1 MNAMIAAR
9 YGGPETMQLQEV
21 PTPTIGD
28 DEVLVGASSGV
39 GSGTRCGDTQW
50 S

>member
-1 MNAMIAAR
+1 MKAMTAAH

-28 DEVLVGASSGV
+28 DDVLVAV
-39 GSGTRCGDTQW
+39 RAT
-50 S
+50 